1 MVQAHMLSIIK
12 LAVEQRFNL
21 FSLLR
26 TPEERRRKVWS
37 SDDDG
42 QDEGLGGQPVA
53 LLAKCAKEKSLCFQH
68 CLLVSC
74 YTDNLYQ

>member
-42 QDEGLGGQPVA
+42 
-53 LLAKCAKEKSLCFQH
+53 
-68 CLLVSC
+68 
-74 YTDNLYQ
+74 